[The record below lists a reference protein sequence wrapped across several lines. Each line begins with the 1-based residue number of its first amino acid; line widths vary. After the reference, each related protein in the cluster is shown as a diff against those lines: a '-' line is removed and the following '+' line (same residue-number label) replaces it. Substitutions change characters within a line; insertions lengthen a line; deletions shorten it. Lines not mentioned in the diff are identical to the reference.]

1 MDLSSNSEISYFSF
15 DAGMK
20 SMSFRISG
28 DSGTKGFCRALIA
41 KELVWCDNIGEW
53 AVKMDGEP
61 VEKIL
66 LEDQDLTSVYFDYT
80 HSTHESRLREP
91 IPSPWRSHTRS

>member
-1 MDLSSNSEISYFSF
+1 
-15 DAGMK
+15 MK
-20 SMSFRISG
+20 SRSFSISG
-28 DSGTKGFCRALIA
+28 DSGTKGFCRALIP
-41 KELVWCDNIGEW
+41 KEFVWCDNIGEW

-91 IPSPWRSHTRS
+91 ITSRWKGHTRL